1 MDPDVVLDMML
12 RGEIP
17 FLAEGGSVDA
27 QALAEK
33 YDV

>member
-1 MDPDVVLDMML
+1 MDPDEVLNMML

-17 FLAEGGSVDA
+17 FLAEGGSVEA
-27 QALAEK
+27 RELAEK